1 MSETKHDYVIVGAG
15 LAGVSAAE
23 GIREIDSRG
32 SILLIGS
39 ERHLPYDRP
48 PLSKKLWLG
57 KKTVADIIL
66 HDPSY
71 YESSAIDLA
80 LEETAVELD
89 RSAKAVTTDKGHI
102 RRYRKLLLATGGNPR
117 ILPIPGGDLADV
129 CYYRRLD
136 DYQKIRQKAAEGSS
150 AVVIGGGFIGS
161 EMAAALCLNRVR
173 VTMIFPEPRLI
184 SRVFPGALGKSI
196 QDQYREHGI
205 DILSEDAP
213 AAIEKADGK
222 LLTRTRNGK
231 AVVAD
236 IVIAG
241 IGIAPNVGL
250 ARSSGLVIGDGIEVD
265 SHLSTVD
272 PDVFAAGDNAS
283 FPNPILERK
292 TRMEHWDNAL
302 NQGKH
307 AGRNMAGASAPF
319 TYQPYFFSD
328 LFDFGFEAVGETDSR
343 LETVTDWQKENST
356 GVIYYLKENRVRG
369 VMLCNV
375 WGKVDQARELILR
388 KANVIAGELKGKIG

>member
-71 YESSAIDLA
+71 YESAAIDLA
-80 LEETAVELD
+80 LEETAVGLD

-117 ILPIPGGDLADV
+117 ALPIPGGDLADV

-184 SRVFPGALGKSI
+184 SRVFPGTLGKSI

-213 AAIEKADGK
+213 TAIEKADGK

-250 ARSSGLVIGDGIEVD
+250 ARFSGLVIGDGIEVD

-307 AGRNMAGASAPF
+307 AGRNMAGASVPF

-356 GVIYYLKENRVRG
+356 GVIYYLKEKEVRG

-375 WGKVDQARELILR
+375 WDKVDQAREMIRR
-388 KANVIAGELKGKIG
+388 KEKVIAGELKGKIG

>member
-66 HDPSY
+66 HDPSF

-307 AGRNMAGASAPF
+307 AGRNMAGASVPF

>member
-1 MSETKHDYVIVGAG
+1 MAKKKYDYVIVGAG

-57 KKTVADIIL
+57 KKTVADIVL
-66 HDPSY
+66 HDQAY
-71 YESSAIDLA
+71 YTSAAIDLS
-80 LEETAVELD
+80 LEETAVGLD

-102 RRYRKLLLATGGNPR
+102 RRFRKLLLATGGNPR

-136 DYQKIRQKAAEGSS
+136 DYKKIRRKAVEGKS

-161 EMAAALCLNRVR
+161 EMAAALCLNRVK
-173 VTMIFPEPRLI
+173 VTMIFPESQLI
-184 SRVFPGALGKSI
+184 ARVFPGTLGKSI
-196 QDQYREHGI
+196 QNQYREHGI
-205 DILSEDAP
+205 DILAEDAP
-213 AAIEKADGK
+213 AAIEKANGK

-231 AVVAD
+231 AVAAD
-236 IVIAG
+236 MVIAG
-241 IGIAPNVGL
+241 IGIAPDVEL

-265 SHLSTVD
+265 SLLSTAD
-272 PDVFAAGDNAS
+272 PDVYAAGDNAS
-283 FPNPILERK
+283 FPDSILGRR

-302 NQGKH
+302 HQGKH
-307 AGRNMAGASAPF
+307 AGRNMAGAAVPF
-319 TYQPYFFSD
+319 AYQPYFFSD

-343 LETVTDWQKENST
+343 LETVADWQKENST
-356 GVIYYLKENRVRG
+356 GVIYYLKESRIRG

-375 WGKVDQARELILR
+375 WSKVDLARELIR
-388 KANVIAGELKGKIG
+388 KKERVAAEELKGKIS